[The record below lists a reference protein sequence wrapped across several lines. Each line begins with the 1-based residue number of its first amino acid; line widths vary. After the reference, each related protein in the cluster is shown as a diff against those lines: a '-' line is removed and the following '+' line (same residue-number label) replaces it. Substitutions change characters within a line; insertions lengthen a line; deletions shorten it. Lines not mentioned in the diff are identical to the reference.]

1 VVDEVVGDLV
11 GKDVVGFL
19 LGEKV
24 EVKVGVFDGRGV
36 GDAEGPGVGD
46 VVSIIVGLG
55 VGQVPL

>member
-1 VVDEVVGDLV
+1 MV

-24 EVKVGVFDGRGV
+24 EVKVGVSDGRGV
-36 GDAEGPGVGD
+36 GDAEGPGVG
-46 VVSIIVGLG
+46 VVVGSIVGLD

>member
-1 VVDEVVGDLV
+1 MVDEVVDDVL

-24 EVKVGVFDGRGV
+24 EIEVGVFDGREV
-36 GDAEGPGVGD
+36 GNAEGPGVG
-46 VVSIIVGLG
+46 IIVGLG

>member
-1 VVDEVVGDLV
+1 MVDEVVDDLL

-24 EVKVGVFDGRGV
+24 EVKVGVSDGRGV
-36 GDAEGPGVGD
+36 GDAEGPGVG
-46 VVSIIVGLG
+46 IIVGLG

>member
-1 VVDEVVGDLV
+1 MVDEVVDDLV

-24 EVKVGVFDGRGV
+24 EIEVGVFDGRGV

-46 VVSIIVGLG
+46 VVGIIVGLG